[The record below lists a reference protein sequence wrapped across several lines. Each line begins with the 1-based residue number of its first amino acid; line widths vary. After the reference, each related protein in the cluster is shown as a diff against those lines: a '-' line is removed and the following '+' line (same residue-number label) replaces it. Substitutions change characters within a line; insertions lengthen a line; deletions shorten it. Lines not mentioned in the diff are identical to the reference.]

1 MFTRFEIKDYA
12 ISIFFL
18 TVSFDFAFS
27 HIIFSPENFLYFLI
41 PSFLAV
47 LTGFFFHELG
57 HKVVSMRLGYPAFYK
72 RWDLGLLL
80 GLMFSLFGFVFAAP
94 GAVNIYGYVDRNS
107 YGKISIAGPAVNIF
121 FALLLI
127 PFSNFSLFQFIIFV
141 NAFLAFFNLLPIP
154 PLDGSKVLRW
164 NLFIYLIIL
173 ICSIILL
180 VYAYN
185 L

>member
-1 MFTRFEIKDYA
+1 MFTKFEIKDYA
-12 ISIFFL
+12 ISILFL
-18 TVSFDFAFS
+18 TVSFDIAFS
-27 HIIFSPENFLYFLI
+27 GIMFHPGNLIYFLI

-47 LTGFFFHELG
+47 ITGFFFHELG
-57 HKVVSMRLGYPAFYK
+57 HKIVSMKLGYPAFYK
-72 RWDLGLLL
+72 RWDLGLFL
-80 GLMFSLFGFVFAAP
+80 GLLFSLFGFVFAAP

-121 FALLLI
+121 FAILLL
-127 PFSNFSLFQFIIFV
+127 PFSNFSIFKFIIFV

-164 NLFIYLIIL
+164 NLFIYMIIL
-173 ICSIILL
+173 IFSLILL
-180 VYAYN
+180 IYAYM